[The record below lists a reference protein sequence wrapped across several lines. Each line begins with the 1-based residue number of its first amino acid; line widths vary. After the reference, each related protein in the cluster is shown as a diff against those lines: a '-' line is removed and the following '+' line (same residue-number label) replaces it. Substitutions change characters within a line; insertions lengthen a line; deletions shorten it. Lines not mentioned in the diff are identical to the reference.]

1 MCLWKEELHLKPTC
15 FVPYLKII
23 NTVLTIN
30 ISILNKLSE
39 KLRNQAVFDLLTKQY
54 FARFDQ
60 YNSRTIWPAESQM
73 PFLSLSDNL
82 LKDAYIIIIKKKNSV
97 DNSQNSTQNM
107 LYFCLSWSNPIL
119 KGKSYSNSV
128 QMFLVCTEVTVCRW
142 CTVCGYP

>member
-1 MCLWKEELHLKPTC
+1 MCLWKEELQLKPTC

-39 KLRNQAVFDLLTKQY
+39 KLRNLAVFDLLTKQY

-82 LKDAYIIIIKKKNSV
+82 LKDAYIIIIKKKTV
-97 DNSQNSTQNM
+97 
-107 LYFCLSWSNPIL
+107 LIIL
-119 KGKSYSNSV
+119 KIAHKTCFIFVWAG
-128 QMFLVCTEVTVCRW
+128 VT
-142 CTVCGYP
+142 PF